1 LENGKSIQLALFT
14 VDGDASDKGLNDWI
28 LDEDLMELLGS
39 FRLVAY
45 ELNFR
50 EQLFATGEK
59 ERGGNQGTLSDR
71 MRVIRVL
78 DIANCGNNIVDNVLR
93 D

>member
-1 LENGKSIQLALFT
+1 MI

-28 LDEDLMELLGS
+28 LDEDLMERLGC
-39 FRLVAY
+39 FRLVAS

-59 ERGGNQGTLSDR
+59 ERGGNQGTLSER
-71 MRVIRVL
+71 MHVIL
-78 DIANCGNNIVDNVLR
+78 DIGNNIVDNVLR